1 MAYYNVC
8 PKCGATL
15 DPGEP
20 CDCENEQ
27 EKKNSLFDRK
37 ISLDRVTGQYSL
49 VLGGKEELCVKET
62 ADQI

>member
-20 CDCENEQ
+20 CDCEKLREEQ
-27 EKKNSLFDRK
+27 QELFLRRIK
-37 ISLDRVTGQYSL
+37 ETPGTGQYSFQW
-49 VLGGKEELCVKET
+49 GGKEVSYE
-62 ADQI
+62 AGNIH